1 MSGPATAFASPIRV
15 VIVDDEPIARRGIK
29 QLLKRHSDIQ
39 VAGEAR
45 NGREAVRVLNALAPD
60 LVFLDVQMPEMDGF
74 AVLREVELQPLP
86 AVVFVTAHD
95 SFAVRAFETHALD
108 YLVKPVPEE
117 RFEDSLTRVRE
128 RLRSREAAE
137 LSRRLSTLLAEGQGV
152 GALAALADAG
162 RSAPAECARS
172 LVVGIGGSDLL
183 VDTSDIEWIEADDY
197 YAAIHVK
204 GRRHLVRESL
214 ASLEGRLDRARF
226 VRAHRSAIVNLA
238 FVRELRSL
246 TQGDSTETSLV
257 LRDGTLVPLSRR
269 RREEVTEAVRRFA
282 GGG

>member
-1 MSGPATAFASPIRV
+1 
-15 VIVDDEPIARRGIK
+15 VDDEPIARRGIK
-29 QLLKRHSDIQ
+29 QLLKRHADMQ

-45 NGREAVRVLNALAPD
+45 NGPEAVRLLNALNPD

-74 AVLREVELQPLP
+74 AVLRELTLNPLP
-86 AVVFVTAHD
+86 AIVFVTAHD
-95 SFAVRAFETHALD
+95 SFAVRAFEAHALD
-108 YLVKPVPEE
+108 YLVKPVHED
-117 RFEDSLTRVRE
+117 RFEDSVTRVRE

-137 LSRRLSTLLAEGQGV
+137 LSRRLSSLLAEGQG
-152 GALAALADAG
+152 GTLAGIVEPSRASAEAV
-162 RSAPAECARS
+162 RS
-172 LVVGIGGSDLL
+172 VVVAIGGSDLL
-183 VDTSDIEWIEADDY
+183 VDVCDIEWIEADDY

-214 ASLEGRLDRARF
+214 ASLEGRLDRSRF

-238 FVRELRSL
+238 FVREMRSHSS
-246 TQGDSTETSLV
+246 GDTSETSLV

-282 GGG
+282 GGR